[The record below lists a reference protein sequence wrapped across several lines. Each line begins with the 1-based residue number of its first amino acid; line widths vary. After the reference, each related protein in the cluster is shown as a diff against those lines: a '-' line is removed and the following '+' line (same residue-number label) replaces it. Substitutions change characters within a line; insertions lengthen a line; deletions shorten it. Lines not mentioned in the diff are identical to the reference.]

1 MSREPQP
8 SRSMFR
14 SYAPADVRMIANV
27 HDSLPDTREG
37 LSGDLPRTFL
47 MSSDD

>member
-1 MSREPQP
+1 MSREPQR
-8 SRSMFR
+8 SRSMLR
-14 SYAPADVRMIANV
+14 SYAPADVLTVANV

-37 LSGDLPRTFL
+37 LPGDLPRRFL

>member
-1 MSREPQP
+1 MSREPQR

-14 SYAPADVRMIANV
+14 SYAPADVLTVATFTIHCLTPEM
-27 HDSLPDTREG
+27 
-37 LSGDLPRTFL
+37 PRRFL